1 VTTVEPETP
10 QTSVSGPWEDVPRVA
25 AEGEGVSLE
34 ELQLAARNHGMQLEA
49 LRYDIT
55 PLGMHYLLIHFDV
68 PHVDEGTF
76 RLDVRGLVRSPLT
89 LTLDELRSRPRV
101 TLPVTLECSGNGRAR
116 LTPRPISQPWLNEAV
131 GTAEWTGT
139 PLLPILEEAG
149 ADDGAVEVVFTGHDR
164 GVQGGI
170 EQDYEFSLPVKE
182 AMRPEVLLAYEINGQ
197 PLPPQHGFP
206 LRVIVPGWYGM
217 THVKWLKRI
226 TLVGQPFGGYQ
237 KVEAYRVTDREDEPG
252 TQVTR
257 ILPRSLMLP
266 PGIPDFVTRVRL
278 LPPGPTMLEGRSWS
292 GTGPVERVEVTT
304 DGGSSWADA
313 DLHAPVSPHAWRRW
327 TFPWA
332 PTEPGEY
339 ELASRATDAAGNTQP
354 LEQSWNLKGHRNNLV
369 QRVRVLVRP
378 GVRL

>member
-1 VTTVEPETP
+1 VDPKTAETNLP
-10 QTSVSGPWEDVPRVA
+10 GPWDDVPQVA
-25 AEGEGVSLE
+25 AEGEGLTVE
-34 ELQLAARNHGMQLEA
+34 ELQLAGRNHAMHLEA

-55 PLGMHYLLIHFDV
+55 PVGMHYLLIHFDV
-68 PHVDEGTF
+68 PYVDERTF
-76 RLDVRGLVRSPLT
+76 RLDVGGHVRSPLT
-89 LTLDELRSRPRV
+89 LTLDHLRSRPRV

-139 PLLPILEEAG
+139 PLSPILEEAG
-149 ADDGAVEVVFTGHDR
+149 IEEGAVEVVFTGHDR

-170 EQDYEFSLPVKE
+170 EQDYEFSVPVEE
-182 AMRPEVLLAYEINGQ
+182 AMRPEVLLAYEVNGQ

-226 TLVGQPFGGYQ
+226 TVVTQPFGGYQ
-237 KVEAYRVTDREDEPG
+237 KVQSYRVTQREDEPG

-278 LPPGPTMLEGRSWS
+278 LPPGPTVLEGRAWS
-292 GTGPVERVEVTT
+292 GRAPIERVEVST

-313 DLHAPVSPHAWRRW
+313 DLDAPVSPHAWRRW
-327 TFPWA
+327 TFEWGPS
-332 PTEPGEY
+332 EPGEY
-339 ELASRATDAAGNTQP
+339 ELTSRATDAAGNTQP
-354 LEQSWNLKGHRNNLV
+354 VEQPWNFKGHMNNLI
-369 QRVRVLVRP
+369 QRVRVLVRR
-378 GVRL
+378 GVRA